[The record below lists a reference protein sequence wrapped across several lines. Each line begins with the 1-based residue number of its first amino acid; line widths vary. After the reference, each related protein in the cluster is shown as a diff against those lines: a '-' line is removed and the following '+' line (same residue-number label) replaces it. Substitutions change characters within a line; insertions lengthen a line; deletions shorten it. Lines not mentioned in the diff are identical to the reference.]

1 MANAI
6 ADLTA
11 ERLRLHG
18 DVTTLM
24 AKADTADGLTAEEAT
39 KLDEMLLAAT
49 EINTKIDGIEKR
61 NAQFAA
67 LEAKLT
73 SDKGANTPPET
84 KSEPG
89 KPEKVTAFAAV
100 NAEALA

>member
-11 ERLRLHG
+11 DRLRLHG
-18 DVTTLM
+18 DVQTLM
-24 AKADTADGLTAEEAT
+24 AKAETADGLSAEET
-39 KLDEMLLAAT
+39 SKLDELLTAAT
-49 EINTKIDGIEKR
+49 EINTKIEGIEKR

-73 SDKGANTPPET
+73 ADTGAET
-84 KSEPG
+84 QTES
-89 KPEKVTAFAAV
+89 T
-100 NAEALA
+100 